1 MRTAAVCPTCATYEN
16 AVCVIYDGPT
26 LSNINVPPLTNLQVA
41 LGSIDASIGSVIA
54 LINSLAANPF
64 SLTTTGT
71 SGPATLTGNVL
82 NVPEYQPT
90 LQEVLTNDNNT
101 DQSIII
107 TNGAG
112 TISNTVNSGNIEIKD
127 ITNNIYTYY
136 TKDYIYVYDQ
146 NTAGTSIVNFPDPND
161 NATFNFPSTGGTL
174 AITSNITLQNVTS
187 GTNKNLIN
195 ELNFQGTG
203 AGDNNTGTQDING
216 FGQDAAKNNTGAL
229 INALGRRA
237 AQDNTGNSVNV
248 FGIDSGNLNSGDYI
262 NGIGPNSLVNNSGDH
277 VNAIGLFAGANNT
290 FSYVNMLGYGAS
302 ASANNQLV
310 LSKDAGTFM
319 ARIGYGGIT
328 ADRLYTLPDA
338 SGTIALTNT
347 AWSLTGNT
355 GTTAGTNFI
364 GTTDSRDLVFK
375 TNNTEVLRF
384 NNVSSRADFT
394 TSIFATTTAGA
405 ACQIWAQSG
414 TGSNGYAIIGSNSTD
429 KGLLRISNGVGSST
443 IKGGNLTGSK
453 TLQLPNANGELVVSV
468 NGVTPVN
475 GNVTLPGITQQVKVS
490 LTSAN
495 ILSINSFNK
504 FTLISAPGAGK
515 IINIISVFFKYN
527 FVTSGYSGAAT
538 LKLKYNNNNSDI
550 TQSSGVLSNVSNISE
565 FEQFASPISSSAGFD
580 NDFIV
585 LTNDSLFSPTG
596 GDSTLD
602 VYITYSVVTL

>member
-248 FGIDSGNLNSGDYI
+248 FGIDSGNLNSGDYV

-328 ADRLYTLPDA
+328 SNRLYTLPNA
-338 SGTIALTNT
+338 S
-347 AWSLTGNT
+347 
-355 GTTAGTNFI
+355 
-364 GTTDSRDLVFK
+364 
-375 TNNTEVLRF
+375 
-384 NNVSSRADFT
+384 
-394 TSIFATTTAGA
+394 
-405 ACQIWAQSG
+405 
-414 TGSNGYAIIGSNSTD
+414 
-429 KGLLRISNGVGSST
+429 
-443 IKGGNLTGSK
+443 
-453 TLQLPNANGELVVSV
+453 GELVISV

-585 LTNDSLFSPTG
+585 LTNDSLVSPTG